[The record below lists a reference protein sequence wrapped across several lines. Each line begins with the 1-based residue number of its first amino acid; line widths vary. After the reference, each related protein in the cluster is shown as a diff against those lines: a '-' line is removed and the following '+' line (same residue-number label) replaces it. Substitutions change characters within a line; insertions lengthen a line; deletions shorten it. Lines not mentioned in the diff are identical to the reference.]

1 MVKALL
7 ADLDIRV
14 QAVVEL
20 ATLCSRKKNYSVTI
34 LPFLSI
40 WLQAKH
46 TKILENFTK

>member
-20 ATLCSRKKNYSVTI
+20 VTLYSWKKNYSVTI
-34 LPFLSI
+34 LPYSSI
-40 WLQAKH
+40 WLQTKH
-46 TKILENFTK
+46 KKILTNFTK